1 MSEIVLHKL
10 VTYLLYS
17 GRAPCPEV
25 YLLLQHVLLQQT
37 WRKKG
42 KKQSGNG
49 RWTWTHNFPNCP
61 EDAFLT
67 DSLAFIRSTTWSSL
81 VVLGFKATSYP
92 LLVTSIIR
100 PNAAREDKTKR
111 SCSAAIPL
119 VRVFSLK
126 VGLLSCFFSH
136 LLYDMISNF
145 SVSTGSTRC

>member
-1 MSEIVLHKL
+1 MRLYCISS
-10 VTYLLYS
+10 LLTFCTQAEPPVQKSTSYCS
-17 GRAPCPEV
+17 MYCFSRHGGRKERSKVGTVAG
-25 YLLLQHVLLQQT
+25 LGLIT
-37 WRKKG
+37 SR
-42 KKQSGNG
+42 
-49 RWTWTHNFPNCP
+49 TAP